1 MEEIWKDIPGYEG
14 LYQVSNLG
22 RVKSLPRVVLRRMK
36 NGKIHP
42 HRIHE
47 KLLAPARQ
55 YRGHQQVCLCKEG
68 IENHQFVHRLV
79 LLAFVGP
86 CPEGMEVCHNDSN
99 PANNRLDNL
108 RYDTHLNNQ
117 IDMAYVGNRSRQ
129 IIKVPQVYEI
139 RARLEHGDTCIA
151 IAEDYG
157 VDKSTIS
164 KIKQGRNWTWLK

>member
-36 NGKIHP
+36 NGKVHP
-42 HRIHE
+42 RRIHE
-47 KLLAPARQ
+47 KLLVPARQ

-86 CPEGMEVCHNDSN
+86 CPEGMEVCHNDSD
-99 PANNRLDNL
+99 PTNNRLDNL
-108 RYDTHLNNQ
+108 RYDTRSGNK
-117 IDMAYVGNRSRQ
+117 IDSVKILRCPSQRLGPAQLLR
-129 IIKVPQVYEI
+129 I
-139 RARLEHGDTCIA
+139 RDMIA
-151 IAEDYG
+151 
-157 VDKSTIS
+157 
-164 KIKQGRNWTWLK
+164 N